1 MASTASTAI
10 EIGLLT
16 KYLRSSFLLLT
27 TMSITQAVRIVS
39 VPDRSRMNLGNS
51 KSSELIV
58 VKVRGMKMT
67 ER

>member
-1 MASTASTAI
+1 VASTASTAI